1 MIRTS
6 RIWILCAILSSGL
19 SGCGSQNPKLEIT
32 EIAPGLTEL
41 YLDDPDSLDL
51 GAGGTTLEVKTAN
64 SDKTLNLPGM
74 MGARTFLV
82 IFETSGYTGPPVPMM
97 FNDPFTGRQCPGIQI
112 AENSF
117 GWNLGGTS
125 FAYRL
130 QGNNGYPGGI
140 SNFFW
145 RHWEADDTVTFG
157 TRPRPVIG
165 VTFVEDTSLPN
176 SIPRSPGS
184 LARKW
189 GPNGPID
196 NNRESDWKGS
206 LVETLCSPSQ

>member
-6 RIWILCAILSSGL
+6 KTWILWAILSSAV

-32 EIAPGLTEL
+32 EIAPGVTEL

-51 GAGGTTLEVKTAN
+51 GVGGATLEVKTAN
-64 SDKTLNLPGM
+64 YDKTLNLPGA
-74 MGARTFLV
+74 MGARTYLV
-82 IFETSGYTGPPVPMM
+82 IFEKSGYTGPPVAMM
-97 FNDPFTGRQCPGIQI
+97 FTDRFTSRQCPGIQI

-130 QGNNGYPGGI
+130 HGNNGYPGGI

-145 RHWEADDTVTFG
+145 RHWETDDAVTFG

-165 VTFVEDTSLPN
+165 GNFIEDTSAPN
-176 SIPRSPGS
+176 PIPAAPGT
-184 LARKW
+184 LVRKW

-196 NNRESDWKGS
+196 NDRESDWKGS
-206 LVETLCSPSQ
+206 LVNTLCGPSL